1 MDANTY
7 TKKTNDE
14 IKTKRIKFSL
24 VSDVDVEESFLELH
38 RIENSEF
45 YHGFITYFNI
55 HKTKLYSANHINNH
69 IIKYNQ

>member
-24 VSDVDVEESFLELH
+24 VSDVDVEESFLEL
-38 RIENSEF
+38 RRVENSEF
-45 YHGFITYFNI
+45 CLGFVNLF
-55 HKTKLYSANHINNH
+55 
-69 IIKYNQ
+69 